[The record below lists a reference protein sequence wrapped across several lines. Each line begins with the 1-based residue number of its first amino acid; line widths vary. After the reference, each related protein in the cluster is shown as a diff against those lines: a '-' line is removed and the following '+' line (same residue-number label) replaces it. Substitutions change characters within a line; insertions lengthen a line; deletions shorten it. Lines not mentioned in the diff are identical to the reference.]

1 MTSRR
6 LRSGAAEP
14 PYTVQRASPPL
25 QGFFSQR
32 CVTRSGL
39 PVLAHACVAPE
50 ALHEAAR
57 RVDAALCNLPRV
69 AARLLRLGASVQL
82 IGAQQACSDL
92 PQYAHLAGDARAA
105 FNARGR
111 GYGGLCPSCG
121 EENLLRL
128 ASDRYSDHRDIL
140 THELSHTVMDWGF
153 PPAAAAVLRRRCE
166 DVRAA
171 SAERWS
177 GAYAASCASEFFAE
191 CSMWHHGSRGD
202 FGRITPT
209 PQEGRAWLASHDAD
223 AAQLLREVFQGD
235 FPPVSDA
242 DEAADSV
249 TELTSCAT
257 AVDVRSV
264 GETASGAPAASTLL
278 VWNGTGE
285 RVTLAWVPVSGDDV
299 AYASVPPYGVVG
311 QQTFEGHA
319 WRIAA
324 AQGGAC
330 LGVFVATAG
339 LCRVR
344 LGVEE
349 AGAAMMI
356 QPRRRGRAAG
366 EAASSR
372 PRRRG
377 RASDAAEP
385 R

>member
-1 MTSRR
+1 M
-6 LRSGAAEP
+6 
-14 PYTVQRASPPL
+14 
-25 QGFFSQR
+25 
-32 CVTRSGL
+32 
-39 PVLAHACVAPE
+39 
-50 ALHEAAR
+50 
-57 RVDAALCNLPRV
+57 
-69 AARLLRLGASVQL
+69 GASVQL

-92 PQYAHLAGDARAA
+92 PQYAHLASDAAARAA
-105 FNARGR
+105 FDARGR

-128 ASDRYSDHRDIL
+128 ASDRYTDHRDIL

-153 PPAAAAVLRRRCE
+153 PPAAAAALRRRCE

-202 FGRITPT
+202 YGRIQPT
-209 PQEGRAWLASHDAD
+209 PQEGRAWLQRHDAD
-223 AAQLLREVFQGD
+223 AAALLHEVFDGD

-242 DEAADSV
+242 DEAADSIA
-249 TELTSCAT
+249 ELQSSAAGDT
-257 AVDVRSV
+257 RST
-264 GETASGAPAASTLL
+264 GETTGGAPAASMLL
-278 VWNGTGE
+278 VSNGTDA

-299 AYASVPPYGVVG
+299 AYASVPPFGVVG
-311 QQTFEGHA
+311 QQTFAGHA

-324 AQGGAC
+324 ADGGAC

-344 LGVEE
+344 LGVEN
-349 AGAAMMI
+349 AAAATV
-356 QPRRRGRAAG
+356 QQRRRGRADG

-377 RASDAAEP
+377 RAADAQPPAEP